1 MAPSRI
7 LILGGGAA
15 GWLSAAY
22 LARSLPD
29 AAITLVES
37 PAIATVGV
45 GEGSFPSLRN
55 TLSFIGLDERAFLRD
70 ADAAF
75 KQGVVFDGWKAA
87 GTSYFHP
94 FNAPHRA
101 GPVDLAPYWLL
112 RRAAGAAT
120 PFADAVTLQ
129 GEVVRQGRAP
139 KRLSDPDF
147 AGPMNYAYHFD
158 AAKLAAALAAR
169 ARTLGVRHL
178 QGEADG
184 VTLAPDGRI
193 AGVHVAGH
201 GDLSADLYLDCTG
214 FRARLIGEA
223 LGARFRPAGD
233 SLFNDRAVALQLPY
247 DRPDAPI
254 VPATVATAHA
264 AGWTWDIGLPS
275 RRGVGYVYSSA
286 HCDDDRAEATLRAYA
301 GPAADGLSARRL
313 RFDTG
318 YRETPWIGNCV
329 AVGLAAGFFEPLES
343 TGVMLIEIAAAMIA
357 DLFTPDPD
365 GMAAAAR
372 RYNAMMSERHAR
384 IIDFLKLHYALSRR
398 PEPYWRDNAD
408 PRSWSE
414 TLRDHLAQWARR
426 PVSRFD
432 FAVDHET
439 FLPPSYQF
447 ILYGMDAP
455 VETQALA
462 ARHPH
467 AAAAERAFDEVRR
480 GAPEALRHLPGHRDL
495 LTALTAGTRAA

>member
-147 AGPMNYAYHFD
+147 ADWP
-158 AAKLAAALAAR
+158 
-169 ARTLGVRHL
+169 LG
-178 QGEADG
+178 E
-184 VTLAPDGRI
+184 
-193 AGVHVAGH
+193 
-201 GDLSADLYLDCTG
+201 
-214 FRARLIGEA
+214 
-223 LGARFRPAGD
+223 
-233 SLFNDRAVALQLPY
+233 RAVAESLQAWAASGRSLRLVATHFEGFQRSHARFVTWRRLW
-247 DRPDAPI
+247 DHIVQCRACSGADAP
-254 VPATVATAHA
+254 
-264 AGWTWDIGLPS
+264 
-275 RRGVGYVYSSA
+275 
-286 HCDDDRAEATLRAYA
+286 
-301 GPAADGLSARRL
+301 
-313 RFDTG
+313 
-318 YRETPWIGNCV
+318 
-329 AVGLAAGFFEPLES
+329 
-343 TGVMLIEIAAAMIA
+343 
-357 DLFTPDPD
+357 
-365 GMAAAAR
+365 
-372 RYNAMMSERHAR
+372 
-384 IIDFLKLHYALSRR
+384 
-398 PEPYWRDNAD
+398 
-408 PRSWSE
+408 
-414 TLRDHLAQWARR
+414 
-426 PVSRFD
+426 
-432 FAVDHET
+432 
-439 FLPPSYQF
+439 
-447 ILYGMDAP
+447 
-455 VETQALA
+455 
-462 ARHPH
+462 
-467 AAAAERAFDEVRR
+467 
-480 GAPEALRHLPGHRDL
+480 
-495 LTALTAGTRAA
+495 